1 MEFKKFMTMAMAA
14 VAIVMGVS
22 SCSSDDDDDKDVAVA
37 AEVAGQYTGQE
48 EISVMGEVSSDD
60 TKTYQIVKA
69 TDNTV
74 DLTVPESGEMGHMTI
89 PALTI
94 KSSPLT
100 KNGKTISGGLPTYA
114 GTVTNAQGAEK
125 AFTIN
130 GLTILVNEKTAV
142 VAFSLKYG
150 NMPMSMETTFTGTK
164 Q

>member
-1 MEFKKFMTMAMAA
+1 MEFKKFMTLAMAA

-48 EISVMGEVSSDD
+48 VITVMGDVSSDD

-74 DLTVPESGEMGHMTI
+74 DLTVPESGEGMMAI
-89 PALTI
+89 PSFTI
-94 KSSPLT
+94 KAIPLA

-125 AFTIN
+125 AYSIN

-150 NMPMSMETTFTGTK
+150 NMPMTMETQFTGTK

>member
-74 DLTVPESGEMGHMTI
+74 DLTVPESGEGMMAI
-89 PALTI
+89 PSFTI
-94 KSSPLT
+94 KSIPLA

-125 AFTIN
+125 AYSIN

-150 NMPMSMETTFTGTK
+150 NMPMTMETQFTGTK

>member
-37 AEVAGQYTGQE
+37 TEVVGQYTGQE
-48 EISVMGEVSSDD
+48 VITVMGEVSSDD

-74 DLTVPESGEMGHMTI
+74 DLTVPESGEGMMAI
-89 PALTI
+89 PSFTI
-94 KSSPLT
+94 KSIPLA

-125 AFTIN
+125 VYSIN

-150 NMPMSMETTFTGTK
+150 NMPMTMETQFTGTK

>member
-37 AEVAGQYTGQE
+37 TEVAGQYTGQE
-48 EISVMGEVSSDD
+48 VITVMGEVSSDD

-74 DLTVPESGEMGHMTI
+74 DLTVPESGEGMMAI
-89 PALTI
+89 PSFTI
-94 KSSPLT
+94 KSIPLE

-125 AFTIN
+125 AYSIN

-150 NMPMSMETTFTGTK
+150 NMPMTMETQFTGTK

>member
-48 EISVMGEVSSDD
+48 VITVMGEVSSDD

-74 DLTVPESGEMGHMTI
+74 DLTVPESGEGMMAI
-89 PALTI
+89 PSFTI
-94 KSSPLT
+94 KSIPLA

-125 AFTIN
+125 AYSIN

-150 NMPMSMETTFTGTK
+150 NMPMTMETQFTGTK

>member
-22 SCSSDDDDDKDVAVA
+22 SCSSDDDDDKDAPVAT
-37 AEVAGQYTGQE
+37 EVAGQYTGQE
-48 EISVMGEVSSDD
+48 VITVMGEVSSDD

-74 DLTVPESGEMGHMTI
+74 DLTVPESGEGMMAI
-89 PALTI
+89 PSFTI
-94 KSSPLT
+94 KAIPLA

-125 AFTIN
+125 AYSIN

-150 NMPMSMETTFTGTK
+150 NMPMTMETQFTGTK

>member
-1 MEFKKFMTMAMAA
+1 MEFKKFMTMTMAA

-37 AEVAGQYTGQE
+37 TEVAGQYMGQE
-48 EISVMGEVSSDD
+48 VITVMGDVSSDD

-74 DLTVPESGEMGHMTI
+74 DLTVPESGEGMMAI
-89 PALTI
+89 PSFTI
-94 KSSPLT
+94 KAIPLA

-125 AFTIN
+125 AYSIN

-150 NMPMSMETTFTGTK
+150 NMPMTMETQFTGTK

>member
-37 AEVAGQYTGQE
+37 TEVAGQYTGQE
-48 EISVMGEVSSDD
+48 VITVMGEVSSDD

-69 TDNTV
+69 TDNTI
-74 DLTVPESGEMGHMTI
+74 DLTVPESGEGMMAI
-89 PALTI
+89 PSFTI
-94 KSSPLT
+94 KSIPLA

-125 AFTIN
+125 AYSIN

-150 NMPMSMETTFTGTK
+150 NMPMTMETQFTGTK

>member
-37 AEVAGQYTGQE
+37 TEVAGQYTGQE
-48 EISVMGEVSSDD
+48 VITVMGEVSSDD

-74 DLTVPESGEMGHMTI
+74 DLTVPESGEGMMAI
-89 PALTI
+89 PSFTI
-94 KSSPLT
+94 KSIPLA

-150 NMPMSMETTFTGTK
+150 NMPMTMETQFTGTK

>member
-48 EISVMGEVSSDD
+48 VITVMGEVSSDD

-69 TDNTV
+69 TDNTI
-74 DLTVPESGEMGHMTI
+74 DLTVPESGEGMMAI
-89 PALTI
+89 PSFTI
-94 KSSPLT
+94 KSIPLA

-125 AFTIN
+125 AYSIN

>member
-37 AEVAGQYTGQE
+37 TEVAGQYTGQE
-48 EISVMGEVSSDD
+48 VITVMGEVSSDD

-74 DLTVPESGEMGHMTI
+74 DLTVPESGEGMMAI
-89 PALTI
+89 PSFTI
-94 KSSPLT
+94 KAIPLA

-125 AFTIN
+125 AYSIN

-150 NMPMSMETTFTGTK
+150 NMPMTMETQFTGTK

>member
-37 AEVAGQYTGQE
+37 TEVAGQYTGQE
-48 EISVMGEVSSDD
+48 VITVMGEVSSDD

-69 TDNTV
+69 TDNTI
-74 DLTVPESGEMGHMTI
+74 DLTVPESGEGMMAI
-89 PALTI
+89 PSFTI
-94 KSSPLT
+94 KSIPLA

-125 AFTIN
+125 AYSIN

>member
-1 MEFKKFMTMAMAA
+1 MEIKKFMTVAMAA

-22 SCSSDDDDDKDVAVA
+22 SCSSDDDDDKGAAVA
-37 AEVAGQYTGQE
+37 AEVAGRYTGQE
-48 EISVMGEVSSDD
+48 VISVMGEESSDD

-69 TDNTV
+69 TDNTI
-74 DLTVPESGEMGHMTI
+74 DLTIPESGEGMMAI
-89 PALTI
+89 PSYTI
-94 KSSPLT
+94 KAIPLT

-114 GTVTNAQGAEK
+114 GTVTNAQRAEK
-125 AFTIN
+125 TFTIN

-150 NMPMSMETTFTGTK
+150 NMPMTMETAFTGTK

>member
-37 AEVAGQYTGQE
+37 TEVAGQYTGQE
-48 EISVMGEVSSDD
+48 VITVMGEVSSDD

-74 DLTVPESGEMGHMTI
+74 DLTVPESGEGMMAI
-89 PALTI
+89 PSFTI
-94 KSSPLT
+94 KSIPLA

-125 AFTIN
+125 AYSIN

-150 NMPMSMETTFTGTK
+150 NMPMTMETQFTGTK

>member
-1 MEFKKFMTMAMAA
+1 MEFKKFMTLAMAA

-74 DLTVPESGEMGHMTI
+74 DLTVPESGEGMMAI
-89 PALTI
+89 PSFTI
-94 KSSPLT
+94 KAIPLA

-125 AFTIN
+125 AYSIN

-150 NMPMSMETTFTGTK
+150 NMPMTMETQFTGTK

>member
-48 EISVMGEVSSDD
+48 VITVMGEVSSDD

-74 DLTVPESGEMGHMTI
+74 DLTVPESGEGMMAI
-89 PALTI
+89 PSFTI
-94 KSSPLT
+94 KSIPLA

-125 AFTIN
+125 AYSIN

-150 NMPMSMETTFTGTK
+150 TMPMTMETQFTGTK

>member
-48 EISVMGEVSSDD
+48 VITVMGEVSSDD

-69 TDNTV
+69 TDNTI
-74 DLTVPESGEMGHMTI
+74 DLTVPESGEGMMAI
-89 PALTI
+89 PSFTI
-94 KSSPLT
+94 KSIPLA

-125 AFTIN
+125 AYSIN

-150 NMPMSMETTFTGTK
+150 NMPMTMETQFTGTK

>member
-37 AEVAGQYTGQE
+37 TEVAGQYTGQE
-48 EISVMGEVSSDD
+48 VITVMGEVSSDD

-69 TDNTV
+69 TDNTI
-74 DLTVPESGEMGHMTI
+74 DLTVPESGEGMMAI
-89 PALTI
+89 PSFTI
-94 KSSPLT
+94 KSIPLA

-125 AFTIN
+125 AYSIN

-150 NMPMSMETTFTGTK
+150 NMPMSMETQFTGTK